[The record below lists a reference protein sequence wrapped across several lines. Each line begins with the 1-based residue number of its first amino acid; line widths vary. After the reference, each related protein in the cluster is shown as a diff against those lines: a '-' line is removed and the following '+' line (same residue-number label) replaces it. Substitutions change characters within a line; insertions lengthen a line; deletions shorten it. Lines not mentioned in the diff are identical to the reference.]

1 MKFSHLNFSDLLRL
15 IFSIL
20 LFTANA
26 FAIDREVFTFTHY
39 DLDVKIDGPLQALM
53 AKGKVTL
60 RNDSGAPQHLAVLQ
74 ISSTLEWQSV
84 KLEGKPVQYLTQTYT
99 SDVDHTG
106 KVSEAI
112 VTLPHDVAPKRSVE
126 LEVAYQGTIPADS
139 TRLTRVGVP
148 ADVAARNDWDR
159 ITSQLTAVRGLG
171 YVAWYP
177 VALGALNLS
186 DGPQTFSVLN
196 AWKARHEDSSMRVNL
211 CTEVDEPNPPT
222 LLMNAP
228 QQGVQG
234 GSVAGTKEGTT
245 VVCRENRY
253 ERLGLTVPTFVM
265 ANYTTLER
273 PAMTVYYVA
282 DHKLAALDYAIAT
295 ESVLPFSR
303 QWFGEP
309 KQKVAVVD
317 LGEAGAAPFESGPML
332 FTPIVPVDQKRLQL
346 TLIHQLVHATFFS
359 TRPWIYEG
367 LAHFAQALE
376 REQQE
381 GRKAALA
388 YMDAFRP
395 ALIEAE
401 KTGEQSLVTAHDEV
415 FYRTKAMFV
424 WWMLRDMVGDEALQ
438 HALQRYREEQDRE
451 PSYVQHLLAGASK
464 RDLEWFFDAWVY
476 RDRGLPDFRV
486 STAYPRE
493 MVNGGY
499 LVTVTVENEGN
510 AAADVPVFVNAGSGG
525 NSQRV
530 MVAAKG
536 KGVARVQMPVAPD
549 EVTVNDGSV
558 PESGNRNNSV
568 KITTG
573 KPSDQ

>member
-1 MKFSHLNFSDLLRL
+1 MKCSHPVK
-15 IFSIL
+15 L
-20 LFTANA
+20 LFSVLLLAGSA
-26 FAIDREVFTFTHY
+26 FAIDREAFTFTHY
-39 DLDVKIDGPLQALM
+39 DLDVKIDGPLHAFM
-53 AKGKVTL
+53 ARGKVRL
-60 RNDSGAPQHLAVLQ
+60 RNDSDAPQHLAVLQ

-84 KLEGKPVQYLTQTYT
+84 IVDGKAVQYLTQSYT

-112 VTLPHDVAPKRSVE
+112 VTLPHDVAPRKSVE

-159 ITSQLTAVRGLG
+159 ISAQLTAVRGLG

-196 AWKARHEDSSMRVNL
+196 AWKARHEDSRMRVKL
-211 CTEVDEPNPPT
+211 CTEVDEPNPPA

-234 GSVAGTKEGTT
+234 GSVGGTKEGTT
-245 VVCRENRY
+245 VVCRENQY
-253 ERLGLTVPTFVM
+253 ERLGLTVPTFAM

-273 PAMTVYYVA
+273 PAITAYYLA
-282 DHKLAALDYAIAT
+282 DHKLAAMDYAVAT
-295 ESVLPFSR
+295 ESVLPFST
-303 QWFGEP
+303 QWFGKP
-309 KQKVAVVD
+309 TQKVVVVD
-317 LGEAGAAPFESGPML
+317 LGQVGAAPFESGPML

-346 TLIHQLVHATFFS
+346 TLIHQLVHATLFS
-359 TRPWIYEG
+359 SRPWIYEG

-395 ALIEAE
+395 TLVEAE
-401 KTGEQSLVTAHDEV
+401 KTGEQSLVNAHDEV

-424 WWMLRDMVGDEALQ
+424 WWMLRDMVGDDALQ
-438 HALQRYREEQDRE
+438 HALQAYRAEQDRE

-486 STAYPRE
+486 SSAYPRE
-493 MVNGGY
+493 MVNGGF
-499 LVTVTVENEGN
+499 LVTVTVENDGN
-510 AAADVPVFVNAGSGG
+510 AAADVPVYVNAGSGG

-536 KGVARVQMPVAPD
+536 KGVARIQVPVAPD

-558 PESGNRNNSV
+558 PESNDRNNSV
-568 KITTG
+568 KISVPKAG
-573 KPSDQ
+573 SQ

>member
-1 MKFSHLNFSDLLRL
+1 MKFFNPIRLFVAFLLL
-15 IFSIL
+15 SAS
-20 LFTANA
+20 T
-26 FAIDREVFTFTHY
+26 FAIDREAFTFTHY
-39 DLDVKIDGPLQALM
+39 DLDVKIDGPLQAFM
-53 AKGKVTL
+53 AKGKVRL
-60 RNDSGAPQHLAVLQ
+60 RNDSDAPQHLAVLQ

-84 KLEGKPVQYLTQTYT
+84 KVEGKAMQYLTQTYT

-112 VTLPHDVAPKRSVE
+112 VTLPHDVSPQKTVE

-148 ADVAARNDWDR
+148 ADVAAHNDWDR
-159 ITSQLTAVRGLG
+159 ISGQLTAVRGLG

-228 QQGVQG
+228 QEGVQG
-234 GSVAGTKEGTT
+234 GSVGGTKEGTT

-253 ERLGLTVPTFVM
+253 ERFGLTVPTFVM

-273 PAMTVYYVA
+273 PAITVYHLA
-282 DHKLAALDYAIAT
+282 DHKLAAMDYAIAT
-295 ESVLPFSR
+295 ESVLPFST
-303 QWFGEP
+303 QWFGKP
-309 KQKVAVVD
+309 KQKVVVVD
-317 LGEAGAAPFESGPML
+317 LGDAGAAPFESGPML
-332 FTPIVPVDQKRLQL
+332 FTPIVRVDQKRLQL

-359 TRPWIYEG
+359 PRPWIFEG

-395 ALIEAE
+395 TLVEAE

-424 WWMLRDMVGDEALQ
+424 WWMLRDMVGDD
-438 HALQRYREEQDRE
+438 ALQRTLQAYRPEQDRE
-451 PSYVQHLLAGASK
+451 PSYVQHLLASASK

-486 STAYPRE
+486 ATAYPRE
-493 MVNGGY
+493 IVNGGF
-499 LVTVTVENEGN
+499 LVTVTIENDGN

-536 KGVARVQMPVAPD
+536 KGVARIQMPVAPD

-558 PESGNRNNSV
+558 PESNGHNNSV
-568 KITTG
+568 KISVG
-573 KPSDQ
+573 KASRQ

>member
-1 MKFSHLNFSDLLRL
+1 MNFSRILKLL
-15 IFSIL
+15 IPFL
-20 LFTANA
+20 LVSASA
-26 FAIDREVFTFTHY
+26 FGIDREAFTFTHY
-39 DLDVKIDGPLQALM
+39 DLDVKIDGPLQGLI

-60 RNDSGAPQHLAVLQ
+60 RNDTDAPQHLAVLQ
-74 ISSTLEWQSV
+74 ISSTLEWQSIKV
-84 KLEGKPVQYLTQTYT
+84 DGKPVQYLIQPYT

-112 VTLPHDVAPKRSVE
+112 VSLPHDIAPRKSVE

-139 TRLTRVGVP
+139 TRLTRAGVP

-159 ITSQLTAVRGLG
+159 ISAQLTAVRGLG

-177 VALGALNLS
+177 VAIGALNLS

-228 QQGVQG
+228 QEGVEG
-234 GSVAGTKEGTT
+234 GSVAGTPQATT
-245 VVCRENRY
+245 VVCRKSDY

-265 ANYTTLER
+265 ANYTVLER
-273 PAMTVYYVA
+273 PAITVYHFPE
-282 DHKLAALDYAIAT
+282 HKLAAMDYAIAT
-295 ESVLPFSR
+295 ESVLPLST
-303 QWFGEP
+303 QWFGKP
-309 KQKVAVVD
+309 KQKVVVVD
-317 LGEAGAAPFESGPML
+317 LGETGATPFESGPML
-332 FTPIVPVDQKRLQL
+332 FTSIVPVDQKRLQL

-359 TRPWIYEG
+359 PRPWIYEG
-367 LAHFAQALE
+367 VAHFAQALE

-381 GRKAALA
+381 GRKAAVA

-395 ALIEAE
+395 ALVEAE
-401 KTGEQSLVTAHDEV
+401 KTGEQSLVNAHDEV

-424 WWMLRDMVGDEALQ
+424 WWMLRDMVGDD
-438 HALQRYREEQDRE
+438 ALQRALQAYRAEQDRE
-451 PSYVQHLLAGASK
+451 PSYAQHLLAGSSK

-486 STAYPRE
+486 ATAYPRE
-493 MVNGGY
+493 MLNGGF
-499 LVTVTVENEGN
+499 LVTVTVENDGN
-510 AAADVPVFVNAGSGG
+510 AAADVPVLVSAGSGG

-536 KGVARVQMPVAPD
+536 KGVARIQMPVAPD

-558 PESGNRNNSV
+558 PESNDRNNSV
-568 KITTG
+568 KINTG
-573 KPSDQ
+573 KTNQ